1 MRKNESFCGWYF
13 RCRAGEKTLAL
24 IPAAHTAEGRTTGSL
39 QIITRDR
46 CWNVPFSGEETA
58 VAEAEPR
65 AVLDRNIFCGRGLR
79 LELERVGLSARG
91 VLRFGPP
98 APPRYDVM
106 GPFCGVPGME
116 CRHRVFSFRH
126 RVDGLL
132 TLNGEE
138 YRFEQGTGYIEGD
151 RGCSFPRQYL
161 WTQADFPGGALML
174 SAAEIPLGPVR
185 FTGVIGA
192 VLLGGRE
199 LRLASYLGG
208 RAARIGG
215 GRILVRQGPLTLEA
229 ACLEPPR
236 NTLCAPAAGAMRR
249 AIRENVSCRA
259 RYRLARS
266 GKTLLGF
273 ETDGAAFEYE
283 YPW

>member
-13 RCRAGEKTLAL
+13 RCKTEGKTLAL
-24 IPAAHTAEGRTTGSL
+24 IPAVHTAEGRTTGSL
-39 QIITRDR
+39 QIITENR
-46 CWNVPFSGEETA
+46 CWNIPFSGDETA
-58 VAEAEPR
+58 VAETGPR
-65 AVLDRNIFCGRGLR
+65 AVLDRNLFCGKGVR
-79 LELERVGLSARG
+79 LALERVGLTARG
-91 VLRFGPP
+91 TLRFGPP
-98 APPRYDVM
+98 AAPRYDIM
-106 GPFCGVPGME
+106 GPFCAVPGME
-116 CRHRVFSFRH
+116 CRHRVFSLRH
-126 RVDGLL
+126 TVDGFL

-138 YRFEQGTGYIEGD
+138 YRFAHGTGYIEGD
-151 RGCSFPRQYL
+151 RGRSFPRQYL

-199 LRLASYLGG
+199 LRLASYLG
-208 RAARIGG
+208 ARVVQTGG
-215 GRILVRQGPLTLEA
+215 GEILVHQGPLTLSA

-249 AIRENVSCRA
+249 SIRENVSCRA

-266 GKTLLGF
+266 GETLLEF
-273 ETDGAAFEYE
+273 ETDSAAFEYE